1 MGELGE
7 ANRVTVAV
15 RRIFAKV
22 ACKLDYFR
30 SEGLP
35 RGLSGLDSSLTQIS
49 SVFGIAGLHKYLPYR
64 SWFQRELADYVKSVV
79 SDARAQHTPFWNLD
93 FLEYMV
99 REHIRGRKNYTLE
112 LNAVLTLEA
121 VERLLL
127 RGHRRE
133 AQSNDFGTSNS
144 SFSCREM
151 TCNRS
156 NIPGDQPQAKST
168 DSETYLTD
176 LTNIGTSTPEEIAR

>member
-22 ACKLDYFR
+22 VCKLDYFR

-35 RGLSGLDSSLTQIS
+35 RGLSGFDSSLTQIS

-64 SWFQRELADYVKSVV
+64 SWFQRELADYVKSV
-79 SDARAQHTPFWNLD
+79 SAMLEHNTLRSGIPFSRVHG
-93 FLEYMV
+93 EGT
-99 REHIRGRKNYTLE
+99 HPGRKNYTLE

-127 RGHRRE
+127 EVIAAKHNRMTL
-133 AQSNDFGTSNS
+133 AILTS
-144 SFSCREM
+144 SFNFREM
-151 TCNRS
+151 T
-156 NIPGDQPQAKST
+156 
-168 DSETYLTD
+168 
-176 LTNIGTSTPEEIAR
+176 

>member
-1 MGELGE
+1 MSSDCTSSLVKVNNLSLSKLPTDMGELGE
-7 ANRVTVAV
+7 ANRVTVAL

-35 RGLSGLDSSLTQIS
+35 QGLSKLDPLLTQIS
-49 SVFGIAGLHKYLPYR
+49 SVLGIAGLHKYLPYR

-79 SDARAQHTPFWNLD
+79 SDARAQHAVFFNPD

-127 RGHRRE
+127 REHPDR
-133 AQSNDFGTSNS
+133 QVPS
-144 SFSCREM
+144 
-151 TCNRS
+151 
-156 NIPGDQPQAKST
+156 
-168 DSETYLTD
+168 
-176 LTNIGTSTPEEIAR
+176 AR